1 MNAPLL
7 SVRDLSLWYG
17 RAQALFGLVFDVMPG
32 EVLVLAGRNG
42 AGKTST
48 LRAIMG
54 LVPRVSGEIVY
65 AGRPI
70 RGMAPHAIARLG
82 VGYVPEDRRIFT
94 ELTVAENLEA
104 GRKPAPVGSP
114 IRPWT
119 IERIHTLFPKLAE
132 LSDRPGGALSGGEQ
146 QMLTLA
152 RTLMGNPQ
160 LLLLDEPSE
169 GLAPLVVERIAETVR
184 ELKREG
190 LTILLSEQNARF
202 TEAVADRVLWLER
215 GVFQNLIDNDTTDKN
230 EKNR

>member
-1 MNAPLL
+1 MSAALL

-17 RAQALFGLVFDVMPG
+17 RAQVLFGLSFEVHPG

-54 LVPRVSGEIVY
+54 LAPRVRGEILY
-65 AGRPI
+65 AGQSI
-70 RGMAPHAIARLG
+70 RGFAPHVIARRG

-104 GRKPAPVGSP
+104 GKKPAPAGCP

-119 IERIHTLFPKLAE
+119 IERIHALFPKLAE
-132 LSDRPGGALSGGEQ
+132 LADRPGGALSGGEQ

-152 RTLMGNPQ
+152 RTLMGNPR

-169 GLAPLVVERIAETVR
+169 GLAPLVVERIAATVR

-215 GVFQNLIDNDTTDKN
+215 GVLAQPV
-230 EKNR
+230 R

>member
-1 MNAPLL
+1 MSTPLL
-7 SVRDLSLWYG
+7 SVRELSLWYG
-17 RAQALFGLVFDVMPG
+17 RAQVLFDLAFDVMPG

-54 LVPRVSGEIVY
+54 LAPRVSGEIVY
-65 AGRPI
+65 AGQPI
-70 RGMAPHAIARLG
+70 RSLAPHAIARRG
-82 VGYVPEDRRIFT
+82 VGYVPEDRRIFA
-94 ELTVAENLEA
+94 ELTVIENLEA
-104 GRKPAPVGSP
+104 GRKPAPAGSP

-119 IERIHTLFPKLAE
+119 IERIHALFPKLAE
-132 LSDRPGGALSGGEQ
+132 LADRRGGALSGGEQ

-202 TEAVADRVLWLER
+202 TEAVADRVLRLDR
-215 GVFQNLIDNDTTDKN
+215 GVLTQPV
-230 EKNR
+230 